1 MTRAQ
6 RPTSRPVPPYSWSL
20 VALGLLLVALWAPS
34 AEGKSH
40 GKKPGKV
47 INVPA
52 ASNGVTGVGAVVT
65 ETALCPA
72 KTRAVGGGF
81 LGGSGIVFESRMVGV
96 NAWRVSAQ
104 NRTDQASGLVTYA
117 YCRKRAPK
125 TIAVSQTSIAGAA
138 GAGPSAIAKCP
149 RGRKAVA
156 GGFTAG
162 LPVESGL
169 VDNVVTDSL
178 RLGADRWRTQVLTS
192 KAGAIVTGFA
202 YCAKRKKAPPAR
214 TGSGPTVTG
223 DLTPTTAVSP
233 SCGNQTAVMGGFSQV
248 GATGFSV
255 AFPAYTV
262 SKRNGKT
269 WHVSATNV
277 GGGPLTVSATAYC
290 G

>member
-1 MTRAQ
+1 MRG
-6 RPTSRPVPPYSWSL
+6 RLFSWSL
-20 VALGLLLVALWAPS
+20 GAFGLLLVALWAPS
-34 AEGKSH
+34 AEGMSH

-52 ASNGVTGVGAVVT
+52 ASNPVTGVGAVVT
-65 ETALCPA
+65 ETAVCPA
-72 KTRAVGGGF
+72 KTRAVGGGW
-81 LGGSGIVFESRMVGV
+81 LAGGIVFESRMVGV

-104 NRTDQASGLVTYA
+104 NRTDHASGLVTYA
-117 YCRKRAPK
+117 YCRKGAPK

-138 GAGPSAIAKCP
+138 GAGSSAIAKCP

-156 GGFTAG
+156 GGFTAT
-162 LPVESGL
+162 LPIESGL
-169 VDNVVTDSL
+169 VENVVTDSL
-178 RLGADRWRTQVLTS
+178 RLGADRWRTQVLTG
-192 KAGAIVTGFA
+192 KAGAMTGFA
-202 YCAKRKKAPPAR
+202 YCAKRNKAPPAR
-214 TGSGPTVTG
+214 TGSAPTVTG

-233 SCGNQTAVMGGFSQV
+233 SCGNQTAMMGGFSQV

-269 WHVSATNV
+269 WHVSATDV